1 MAPHATESS
10 TVEGFNG
17 HGMEPVNAG
26 EAPLEPGVKKS
37 VAQGKMVEFPR
48 PPKFDD
54 KYKERDY
61 LKGRLAAAFRIFG
74 KNGFDEGVA
83 GHITMRDPVEPDSF
97 WAIGMLMEV
106 VKVNPFG
113 VAFSHINKSDLIRVG
128 PNGKVV
134 DGGDVRLLNT
144 AAYMIHHAV
153 HVARPDVVCAAHS
166 HSIYGRTWCTLGRKL
181 DTITQDA
188 CAFHNDHVTYNSFN
202 GVVLVEKEGQDIA
215 ACLGNKKAALLQ
227 NHGLLTVGKTIE
239 EAVFW
244 FVSMERCC
252 HSQLMAE
259 AAAAYTGQK
268 LVIIDDEQA
277 EYTKRTVGSPAAGW
291 FNAKPMFDMIHRET
305 QGAYLQ

>member
-97 WAIGMLMEV
+97 W
-106 VKVNPFG
+106 VNPFG

-128 PNGKVV
+128 PDGKVV

-268 LVIIDDEQA
+268 L
-277 EYTKRTVGSPAAGW
+277 
-291 FNAKPMFDMIHRET
+291 
-305 QGAYLQ
+305 